1 MNADYQLFFF
11 FFFFSPGCNVVETW
25 HPAAKSLEGGRR
37 VLGEAETSYLV
48 SSKGLLAQFRFA
60 FEEGRLI
67 CEELPCRVST
77 MHPWERVKLL

>member
-1 MNADYQLFFF
+1 M
-11 FFFFSPGCNVVETW
+11 
-25 HPAAKSLEGGRR
+25 
-37 VLGEAETSYLV
+37 LGEAETSYLV

-60 FEEGRLI
+60 FEEGWLI